1 MRQILAMIAVLGLT
15 APSGVAAGNDKNLY
29 VVTHVDI
36 AGGGNL
42 LAEAT
47 SLIEEFAADSRQDPG
62 VVRFEVLRQEGH
74 ANHFTIYEVW
84 QTRQAFE
91 AHVAAAHTKRFRE
104 KLQPML
110 GSPYRE
116 GLHRLL

>member
-1 MRQILAMIAVLGLT
+1 MRIFLVVAGLGLM
-15 APSGVAAGNDKNLY
+15 AAGGIAAGNDRNLY
-29 VVTHVDI
+29 IVTHVDI
-36 AGGGNL
+36 AGGGSL

-47 SLIEEFAADSRQDPG
+47 NLIREFETDSRQDPG
-62 VVRFEVLRQEGH
+62 VARFEVLRQDGH
-74 ANHFTIYEVW
+74 PSHFTIFEVW
-84 QTRQAFE
+84 QTRQAFD
-91 AHVAAAHTKRFRE
+91 AHLAAAHTKHFRE

>member
-15 APSGVAAGNDKNLY
+15 ALSGVAAGNDKNLY

-47 SLIEEFAADSRQDPG
+47 SLIE
-62 VVRFEVLRQEGH
+62 
-74 ANHFTIYEVW
+74 
-84 QTRQAFE
+84 TRQAFD
-91 AHVAAAHTKRFRE
+91 AHLAAAHTKRFRE